1 LKIFLK
7 KKKNKQIDF
16 NLKTP
21 YSKFLKKKLD
31 SIWTIDFIY
40 HNLNLKKKYIYP
52 NYSLVKNI
60 GFDGS
65 GVNSKVDN
73 SLRITG
79 NKKKIINFSKKVVYK
94 KNIQSKQEKILL
106 KKLKLFY

>member
-1 LKIFLK
+1 M
-7 KKKNKQIDF
+7 
-16 NLKTP
+16 NL
-21 YSKFLKKKLD
+21 D
-31 SIWTIDFIY
+31 
-40 HNLNLKKKYIYP
+40 KKYIYP

-73 SLRITG
+73 SLRIVG
-79 NKKKIINFSKKVVYK
+79 NKNKKIFFSKKIIYK
-94 KNIQSKQEKILL
+94 KNIEYKQEKILQ

>member
-1 LKIFLK
+1 MEIFFK
-7 KKKNKQIDF
+7 SKKNKKINF

-21 YSKFLKKKLD
+21 YSKFLKKINSNK
-31 SIWTIDFIY
+31 IWTLDFIY
-40 HNLNLKKKYIYP
+40 HNLNINKKYIYP

-73 SLRITG
+73 SLRIVG
-79 NKKKIINFSKKVVYK
+79 NKNKKITFSKKIIYK
-94 KNIQSKQEKILL
+94 KNSV
-106 KKLKLFY
+106 